1 MTTLAAVAGAM
12 IAGGLVLLIRELFLR
27 RVPPPG
33 TPPRGTGR
41 LAPAVRKRVLLAV
54 PAGLAALAITRWPVL
69 GIAVAAGVL
78 FLPRLGSGRE
88 AKRRTAVLEGLEQWT
103 RRLGDVLTASRGLEE
118 ALENSAR
125 SAPAA
130 IAGPVTRMARQLSA
144 RTGAEA
150 ALRAFADD
158 IDDPA
163 ADRIAAA
170 LIIATGRR
178 GGAVRGVLTALA
190 EMLARDVASRREIA
204 AEQAEHR
211 TTVRW
216 IVGIVGG
223 FTVFAI
229 FNRAYSAPFG
239 TTDGQIVLAIV
250 AGLYAGG
257 LAWLQHLGSIP
268 VPGRFLSP
276 AAGAR
281 SQDRSP
287 EQAGSPR

>member
-1 MTTLAAVAGAM
+1 MTLLAAAAGAM
-12 IAGGLVLLIRELFLR
+12 MAGGLVLLIREIFWHR
-27 RVPPPG
+27 APAPG
-33 TPPRGTGR
+33 TPPRGAGR
-41 LAPAVRKRVLLAV
+41 LVPAIRLRVLLAV

-69 GIAVAAGVL
+69 ALAVAAGVI

-88 AKRRTAVLEGLEQWT
+88 ARRRPAVLEGLEQWT
-103 RRLGDVLTASRGLEE
+103 RRLSDVLTASRGLED

-130 IAGPVTRMARQLSA
+130 IAGPVTRLARHLSA

-150 ALRAFADD
+150 ALRAFAED

-163 ADRIAAA
+163 GDRIAAA

-178 GGAVRGVLTALA
+178 GGAVGGVLTALA
-190 EMLARDVASRREIA
+190 EMLAGDVASRREIA

-216 IVGIVGG
+216 IVGIVGV
-223 FTVFAI
+223 FTVFAVL
-229 FNRAYSAPFG
+229 NRAYSAPFG
-239 TTDGQIVLAIV
+239 TPDGQVVLAIV

-257 LAWLQHLGSIP
+257 LAWLQHLGTIP
-268 VPGRFLSP
+268 APGRFLSQAP
-276 AAGAR
+276 GTS
-281 SQDRSP
+281 SQAP
-287 EQAGSPR
+287 VHEQAGSPR